1 MSSITSTPHTP
12 TDEGLLVYREQMV
25 TNIELAP
32 SGTNKLNAW
41 LLDVAKPDLNMKAV
55 VLDVLSTLENRACT
69 GESLTYE
76 MHRQHTITGNPETI
90 TFDVSDVIVATAPIE
105 D

>member
-1 MSSITSTPHTP
+1 MSNFTSTPHTP
-12 TDEGLLVYREQMV
+12 TDEGLLVYRDQMV

-32 SGTNKLNAW
+32 SGTDKLNAW
-41 LLDVAKPDLNMKAV
+41 MADVAKPDLNMKSV

-76 MHRQHTITGNPETI
+76 LRRQHTLTGNTETI
-90 TFDVSDVIVATAPIE
+90 TFAVSDVIVTTAPIQ